1 MKVYNKEGS
10 CANADK
16 NQIEILL
23 DSGWSLTKPK
33 PEIKSA
39 VVPEPIVPETDKKPV
54 KKLIKRASTIKK
66 D

>member
-1 MKVYNKEGS
+1 MKVYNEKGA
-10 CANADK
+10 CANTDK

-23 DSGWSLTKPK
+23 NSGWSLTKP
-33 PEIKSA
+33 EVKSA
-39 VVPEPIVPETDKKPV
+39 VLEPIVPETAKKPV

>member
-1 MKVYNKEGS
+1 MKVYNQEGS

-23 DSGWSLTKPK
+23 DSGWSLTKPE
-33 PEIKSA
+33 PEVKSA
-39 VVPEPIVPETDKKPV
+39 VPEPIIPETAKKPV